1 MRGPPALVGRRLREE
16 VAVVGLRLDADVAG
30 GEFGRRLGRADADAD
45 RVEEADKGEV
55 AWEEPG
61 EE

>member
-1 MRGPPALVGRRLREE
+1 LVGRRLREE